1 MEMNTVKSWTVE
13 PSSISR
19 QTNNPLS
26 YYIIEDGKIIG
37 STWINRDDD
46 LEQRRA
52 RMMAAAPDMLLLL
65 KRARTQIE
73 TIFPGNRVVDQIN
86 SLIEMLEGKRPD
98 SGVERLS
105 NVLLF
110 EAIALSA
117 TDEEKKQIASRVSS
131 WPLAG
136 GAQ

>member
-73 TIFPGNRVVDQIN
+73 TISPGNRVVDQIN